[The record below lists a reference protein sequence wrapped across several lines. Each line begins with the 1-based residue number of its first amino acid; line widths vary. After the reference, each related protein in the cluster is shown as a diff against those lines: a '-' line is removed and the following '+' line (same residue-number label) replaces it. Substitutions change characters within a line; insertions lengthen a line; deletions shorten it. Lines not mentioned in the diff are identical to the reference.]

1 MLELTL
7 PKAGMFKLSIDE
19 SVGPEWLTIV
29 TLPQLARVE
38 FDEAV
43 FKIVVHRTREKSAFG
58 SAM

>member
-1 MLELTL
+1 
-7 PKAGMFKLSIDE
+7 MFKLSIDE